1 MKAFHIIAVSCLVV
15 GIILCCVALALGEFE
30 MSFFNTIKYTEATET
45 ISGDFTHIS
54 VDTEDFD
61 VRFVPSED
69 GICRIAYRQNIKTP
83 LRLDVKDGTLS
94 VRTENLRKWYDY
106 ITFFNFSRS
115 QVILYLPTREY
126 GSIQITTATGD
137 IEIPAGFTFA
147 DASLHSTTGSITL
160 DGVALSG
167 KLEAGVSTGYVKLTK
182 ISAAALSAM
191 ATTGRIN
198 LQDLT
203 VSGQMALH
211 ASTGD
216 VKVTN
221 ATAGAMTAET
231 STGDIVL
238 QDVVLTG
245 HMAVQADTGDVRL
258 TACDAET
265 LEITTSTGDV
275 RGTLRSAKIFIA
287 NTSTG
292 RKNVPETT
300 TGGTCKITCSTGD
313 IDISIQ

>member
-54 VDTEDFD
+54 VDTEDFN

-216 VKVTN
+216 
-221 ATAGAMTAET
+221 
-231 STGDIVL
+231 IVL